1 MNVLE
6 LFKDVEAVIF
16 DVDGVLSPSNLL
28 VLENGQLLRQT
39 NSRDGYAIKYA
50 IRSGL
55 KVAIITGGKSDGII
69 KRYNN
74 LGVLDIFAGVDDK
87 VEALEDYLYAYDLNP
102 KKVLYVGDDLPDY
115 EVMQKI
121 GIPCCPNDAAE
132 EIKALSKYISPVNGG
147 YGVARD
153 ILEKV
158 MKLNGTW
165 MQEKTSF
172 SNE

>member
-1 MNVLE
+1 MNTLE

-50 IRSGL
+50 IKSGL
-55 KVAIITGGKSDGII
+55 KVAIITGGKSDGVI
-69 KRYNN
+69 KRYND
-74 LGVLDIFAGVDDK
+74 LGVLDIFSGVDDK

-102 KKVLYVGDDLPDY
+102 EKVIYVGDDLPDY
-115 EVMQKI
+115 EVIQKV

-132 EIKALSKYISPVNGG
+132 EIKAFCKYISPVDGG
-147 YGVARD
+147 FGVARD

-165 MQEKTSF
+165 LQEKTSF